1 MMAADD
7 EAGEILRT
15 PEERFD
21 ALPAEFA
28 AWEPKY
34 LDWDGIRL
42 ARIDEGG
49 EGKRPPVVLFH
60 GEPTWSLLWRKV
72 VPPLLEAGH
81 RCIAPDMPGFGRS
94 DKPANFDW
102 YSYDRHVEAA
112 AWVLE
117 QLDVTGA
124 TFVVHDWGGPV
135 GLRVAAE
142 NPERCARLVVMDTGV
157 FDGRQRM
164 SDAWLTF
171 RDFVRRT
178 EDLPISML
186 VRGACATDP
195 GDEIAA
201 AYDAPFP
208 GPEFKAG
215 ARAFPLML
223 PTEPEAPGAEAGGR
237 AAAAIAARDIPS
249 LCLWADGD
257 PIIPEKVGAKLAER
271 LGLTPPETIS
281 NASHFLQEDRG
292 EEIGRRIAAWLD
304 GQL

>member
-1 MMAADD
+1 MSTSED
-7 EAGEILRT
+7 IYRT

-21 ALPAEFA
+21 ALPDDFG
-28 AWEPKY
+28 WEPRY

-42 ARIDEGG
+42 ARIDEGEQNQG
-49 EGKRPPVVLFH
+49 APIVLFH

-72 VPPLLEAGH
+72 IPPLLEAGH

-94 DKPANFDW
+94 DKPTDFGW
-102 YSYDRHVEAA
+102 YSYDRHAEAA

-117 QLDVTGA
+117 QLDVRDA

-171 RDFVRRT
+171 RDFVQRT

-195 GDEIAA
+195 GDDIAA

-208 GPEFKAG
+208 TPESKAG

-223 PTEPEAPGAEAGGR
+223 PTDPGAPGAEAGGR
-237 AAAAIAARDIPS
+237 TAAAIAERDLPS

-257 PIIPEKVGAKLAER
+257 PIIPIEVGRRVAER
-271 LGLTPPETIS
+271 LGLTPPEEIAG
-281 NASHFLQEDRG
+281 ASHFLQEDQG
-292 EEIGRRIAAWLD
+292 TAIGRRIADWLEE
-304 GQL
+304 QRA

>member
-1 MMAADD
+1 MSAP
-7 EAGEILRT
+7 GEIFRT

-21 ALPAEFA
+21 VLPDDFP
-28 AWEPKY
+28 WEPRY

-42 ARIDEGG
+42 ARIDEGDQNQDS
-49 EGKRPPVVLFH
+49 PVVLFH

-72 VPPLLEAGH
+72 IPPLLDDGH

-94 DKPANFDW
+94 DKPTNFDW

-112 AWVLE
+112 SWVLE
-117 QLDVTGA
+117 QLDVRDA

-135 GLRVAAE
+135 GFRVAAE

-171 RDFVRRT
+171 RDFVQRT

-195 GDEIAA
+195 GDAIAA

-208 GPEFKAG
+208 TPESKAG

-223 PTEPEAPGAEAGGR
+223 PTEPDAPGAEAGAR
-237 AAAAIAARDIPS
+237 TAEAIAAREVPS

-257 PIIPEKVGAKLAER
+257 PIIPPQVGAKLAAR
-271 LGLTPPETIS
+271 LGLTPPETIA
-281 NASHFLQEDRG
+281 NASHFLQEDQG
-292 EEIGRRIAAWLD
+292 AEIGRRIAAWLAA
-304 GQL
+304 QAV